1 MTPNSAKPL
10 FSIIIAS
17 YNSSK
22 TLARAVDSVLSQT
35 YSNFEIIIVDDGS
48 DDNTSD
54 IVKQFGN
61 KVRYFYQKNSGVS
74 AARNAGASI
83 AAGQWLSFLDA
94 DDWYYPE
101 RLEHFAQIL
110 NESPYI
116 DFIIGDYHYGYS
128 HGEIIKRSI
137 EDFDFGKKLLATS
150 NKNGFNFLDSTAL
163 GQVIPYYFGH
173 TSTFALPKSTFDSL
187 GGYSRKFSIGEDL
200 HLLIRLCMQSQTAG
214 VACEPTSFYCVHEQG
229 LMRSNKL
236 DAQYQVIKML
246 LSLKNEL
253 KNAPKPIK
261 DGFKVLLNNARYD
274 LSVVLLKQGFHF
286 KACFAY
292 LPAIFEGLSL
302 QTSKHLLSLLKG

>member
-1 MTPNSAKPL
+1 MTLNSTKPL
-10 FSIIIAS
+10 FSVIIAA

-22 TLARAVDSVLSQT
+22 TLSRAIDSVLSQS
-35 YSNFEIIIVDDGS
+35 YSNFEIILVDDGS

-74 AARNAGASI
+74 SARNAGAAMAS
-83 AAGQWLSFLDA
+83 GQWLSFLDA
-94 DDWYYPE
+94 DDWYYPQ

-110 NESPYI
+110 NEAPYI

-137 EDFDFGKKLLATS
+137 EDFDFGKNLLATS

-173 TSTFALPKSTFDSL
+173 TSTFSLPKSTFDSL

-236 DAQYQVIKML
+236 DAQYQVIEML
-246 LSLKNEL
+246 LSLKDEL
-253 KNAPKPIK
+253 KNAPKPII

-286 KACFAY
+286 KALSTYFS
-292 LPAIFEGLSL
+292 AIFETPSLLTCKRWLSL
-302 QTSKHLLSLLKG
+302 VRG